1 MKLKEVV
8 ILAGGKSSRMKFDK
22 QKIIINGEYLIY
34 KNIKKLEELFDE
46 ITIVTNTPDLY
57 DDLNVKIIKDIY
69 PGNGPISGV
78 HSALS
83 TSKNEFLYVL
93 AVDMPNINYDYIKY
107 VDSMYDENMDGLVYY
122 NGKFIE
128 PMHAIYNV
136 RLIGKI
142 EKLIKNK
149 DYRIRSLVNTSNF
162 IKITRDNL
170 FEINVK
176 DDIFT
181 NLNTQEELLA
191 YKEK

>member
-57 DDLNVKIIKDIY
+57 VDLNVKIIKDIY
-69 PGNGPISGV
+69 PGNGPISGIY
-78 HSALS
+78 SALS

-122 NGKFIE
+122 NGK
-128 PMHAIYNV
+128 
-136 RLIGKI
+136 
-142 EKLIKNK
+142 
-149 DYRIRSLVNTSNF
+149 
-162 IKITRDNL
+162 
-170 FEINVK
+170 
-176 DDIFT
+176 
-181 NLNTQEELLA
+181 
-191 YKEK
+191 

>member
-8 ILAGGKSSRMKFDK
+8 VLAGGKSSRMKFDK
-22 QKIIINGEYLIY
+22 QKIMMDGEYLIY

-57 DDLNVKIIKDIY
+57 DNLNVKTIQDIY
-69 PGNGPISGV
+69 PGNGPISGI

-107 VDSMYDENMDGLVYY
+107 IDSVYDENMDGLVYY

-142 EKLIKNK
+142 EKLIKDKN
-149 DYRIRSLVNTSNF
+149 YRISSLVELSNF
-162 IKITRDNL
+162 IKLTREDL
-170 FEINVK
+170 FKISIK
-176 DDIFT
+176 DDIFI